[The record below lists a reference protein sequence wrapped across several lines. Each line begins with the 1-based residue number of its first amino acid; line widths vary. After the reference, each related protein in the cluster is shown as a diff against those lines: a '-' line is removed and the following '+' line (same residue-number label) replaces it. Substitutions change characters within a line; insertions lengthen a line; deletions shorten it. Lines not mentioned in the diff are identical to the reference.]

1 MKGKES
7 YNYKGVLFG
16 SGITSRSAQ
25 IRSRSS
31 RKEFDITPVGGTRK
45 RQQKR
50 CLFLLSATPDPGLTD
65 PNPSPSAQSFPSCRF
80 FPVLPGSD
88 RASPSSGE
96 GLISTPTPSPWK
108 PAWFAVNR
116 IFRGEGPSL
125 KSGPSPLSP
134 GSLPIP
140 GQRQARSGP
149 TPRPADRR
157 ERWRP
162 FPPLAADKTHSPGA
176 LGEFCYRKLNNCG

>member
-1 MKGKES
+1 MLLRL
-7 YNYKGVLFG
+7 GVQEKD
-16 SGITSRSAQ
+16 SRNAV
-25 IRSRSS
+25 
-31 RKEFDITPVGGTRK
+31 F
-45 RQQKR
+45 
-50 CLFLLSATPDPGLTD
+50 FLLSATPDPGLTD
-65 PNPSPSAQSFPSCRF
+65 PNPAPSAQSFPSCRF

-176 LGEFCYRKLNNCG
+176 LGEFCYRKLNNCGCAKKCVFL